1 MKKTEFHVKNSNSYK
16 YPDHGLNVGPAIYR
30 TNNMNY
36 GSSKPADFELQN
48 KYFPNNNTFTKSFCG
63 GNFKFE
69 GLNTVK
75 SVSNVHDYLN
85 EL

>member
-1 MKKTEFHVKNSNSYK
+1 MKKTEFHIKHGENYK
-16 YPDHGLNVGPAIYR
+16 YPNHGLNVGPAIYR

-48 KYFPNNNTFTKSFCG
+48 KYYPTNNTFTKGFCG
-63 GNFKFE
+63 GNYKFE
-69 GLNTVK
+69 GLNTTK